1 MIDQFLSILGEIKAL
16 FQMIGEDGYLH
27 LVMEPLF
34 TYGIGFGLLLFIVAL
49 VARERMSRTFALLI
63 LMVSSVFIY
72 PYQHKREESAP
83 RTGYRENWTTESQ
96 ELWDQQTARRQQFQ
110 YLYYLLA
117 LAALL
122 NIVISPESLLGKGL
136 AGMVLLGGTVVL
148 ICGLWL
154 NLQEK
159 RIFFRIY
166 ATIPVVGPRRFRRPQ
181 MARVP
186 GLRPGWAKVTM
197 LECLLLNAQPE
208 ESPIRAVFR

>member
-159 RIFFRIY
+159 RIFFPDLRY
-166 ATIPVVGPRRFRRPQ
+166 DPGGRPPPVSQAADGAGSRSQAWLGESNDV
-181 MARVP
+181 RVS
-186 GLRPGWAKVTM
+186 L
-197 LECLLLNAQPE
+197 AQ
-208 ESPIRAVFR
+208 RTT